1 MSIYQYTKELEK
13 LTHGFFKQP
22 LMPEIIVRNTNSDEP
37 LLNQGE
43 KDLDKRLVELSEKKN
58 ICVDHRFWNYKYN
71 SFNQLSS
78 NFREE
83 ILNKID
89 VVMED
94 VKGASYGYFLYHIIL
109 HEILV
114 NVYTLEKDKFIV
126 FLNEVNIDRN
136 VMSKLLISYSYKLP
150 VTSNYFLLLK
160 RLFHD
165 YRILDLIFG
174 KEECY
179 YSCQQI
185 YDILTEIEYGGI
197 NDAYLKI
204 TSNRN
209 YTFEMKLKYI
219 KCLLETYNDMID
231 QEAIIYYSVKNP
243 QPLLGLWIYKL
254 DIEGPLTNIYYE
266 ILNLFTA
273 KGGVRKLI
281 IIDDEE
287 LNYKIQKKILN

>member
-13 LTHGFFKQP
+13 LTNGFFKQP
-22 LMPEIIVRNTNSDEP
+22 LMPEIIVRNTNSEEP
-37 LLNQGE
+37 LLKLNNE
-43 KDLDKRLVELSEKKN
+43 KELDKRLIELSEKKN
-58 ICVDHRFWNYKYN
+58 ICVDYRFWNYKYN
-71 SFNQLSS
+71 SFDQLSS

-83 ILNKID
+83 ILDKID
-89 VVMED
+89 VVMEN
-94 VKGASYGYFLYHIIL
+94 VKAASYGYFLYHIIL

-114 NVYTLEKDKFIV
+114 NTYTLNKDNFII

-136 VMSKLLISYSYKLP
+136 VMSKLLISYGYKLP
-150 VTSNYFLLLK
+150 ITGNYFLLLK

-185 YDILTEIEYGGI
+185 YEVLTEIEYGGI

-204 TSNRN
+204 TSNPN
-209 YTFEMKLKYI
+209 YSFEMKLKYI

-231 QEAIIYYSVKNP
+231 QEKIIYYSVKNSY
-243 QPLLGLWIYKL
+243 PLLGLWIYKL
-254 DIEGPLTNIYYE
+254 DIEGPFTNIYYE

-281 IIDDEE
+281 ILDDEE
-287 LNYKIQKKILN
+287 LNYKIQKKIN